1 MEDDEIVMSSGDESE
16 EMGNED
22 GNCNLN
28 NELETYLPGKTVD
41 DDDDLEYDETAYV
54 LYHHAQT
61 GAPCLSFDI
70 IKDSLGDNR
79 ADAFPLTAYLAA
91 GTQAQRLHTN
101 NVIVMKM
108 SNLHRIKIKKNTLE
122 DESDSESDEE
132 CEDDKPELECAM
144 IPHQGCVNRIRV
156 TSIGE
161 TPIAASWSE
170 TGKVFIWNLSHPL
183 TAVNNHIAMTS
194 YVRNRESPKPIFT
207 FPGHQSEG
215 FAMDWSSVKP
225 GVLATGD
232 CNKNIHLWKPLEGGQ
247 WHVDQRAYSAHSQ
260 SVEDLQWSPNE
271 ANVLASCSVDRSIRI
286 WDMRSNPSEACILTT
301 ENAHDNDVNVIS
313 WNRLEPFILSG
324 GDDGAIKVWD
334 LRQFQVF
341 AKY

>member
-156 TSIGE
+156 
-161 TPIAASWSE
+161 
-170 TGKVFIWNLSHPL
+170 
-183 TAVNNHIAMTS
+183 
-194 YVRNRESPKPIFT
+194 RN
-207 FPGHQSEG
+207 
-215 FAMDWSSVKP
+215 
-225 GVLATGD
+225 
-232 CNKNIHLWKPLEGGQ
+232 
-247 WHVDQRAYSAHSQ
+247 
-260 SVEDLQWSPNE
+260 
-271 ANVLASCSVDRSIRI
+271 
-286 WDMRSNPSEACILTT
+286 
-301 ENAHDNDVNVIS
+301 
-313 WNRLEPFILSG
+313 
-324 GDDGAIKVWD
+324 
-334 LRQFQVF
+334 
-341 AKY
+341 